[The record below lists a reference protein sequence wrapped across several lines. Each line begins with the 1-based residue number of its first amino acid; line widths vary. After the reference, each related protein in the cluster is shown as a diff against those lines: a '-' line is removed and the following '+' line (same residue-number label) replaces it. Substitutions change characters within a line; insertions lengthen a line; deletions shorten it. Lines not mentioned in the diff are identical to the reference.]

1 MNPRLYLWI
10 DDSLRGSLLYWV
22 LERYD
27 KLNQGISIHAFQTEP
42 SLTNGEIKM
51 DTYEVENIARQKMDS
66 LRDEAAFE
74 RLVQGCSVEK
84 SSTLPRIFASVLAML
99 AFLGLVTLNL

>member
-1 MNPRLYLWI
+1 MTNP
-10 DDSLRGSLLYWV
+10 GV
-22 LERYD
+22 HRY
-27 KLNQGISIHAFQTEP
+27 TEFRTKTGQYGNHT
-42 SLTNGEIKM
+42 TNGETKM
-51 DTYEVENIARQKMDS
+51 DTYEVKNIAQQKMDS

-84 SSTLPRIFASVLAML
+84 SSTLPRIFGTALAIL